1 MIFAIFDPSPLT
13 VCINCSFFTFIFAV
27 LLPGLCG
34 LLIMSL
40 VLHFRFFKMAAVR
53 HLRFLNVRNICCW
66 SGVLFTI
73 MCVRTQKFLSHASSA
88 IFRTCYLLSVCKNC
102 LTYVQP
108 GHDDRIL
115 FTERLLQW
123 AIRRAR

>member
-1 MIFAIFDPSPLT
+1 MIFAFFDPSPLT
-13 VCINCSFFTFIFAV
+13 MCINGSFFTFIFAV
-27 LLPGLCG
+27 ILPGLRR

-53 HLRFLNVRNICCW
+53 HVRFLNVRNICCW
-66 SGVLFTI
+66 SGVLFTN

-88 IFRTCYLLSVCKNC
+88 IFCTCYLLSVCKNC
-102 LTYVQP
+102 LTYVQS